1 MSEVTI
7 STDGARLALRS
18 PFHPDFPPQ
27 AWALGGNYDGD
38 RWLFDSR
45 DEQRVYDLAMAVYG
59 TDGRPVERVTVRLDL
74 DAYDRHGN
82 TMFLAGREVLN
93 KPHRDQTPRL
103 GRGVIVAEGEL
114 CSYGGSMRYPSI
126 TWEPGTVL
134 EVRDLPAS
142 LVRATIDNGE
152 AGLVILDAPR
162 QPADARPEP
171 DWPGLVGRLQGTI
184 ANAGLALDRRDIE
197 GARELFHDAQR
208 RFIRIKD

>member
-1 MSEVTI
+1 MAEIQIGDEVEYRNWTYTVAAI
-7 STDGARLALRS
+7 
-18 PFHPDFPPQ
+18 
-27 AWALGGNYDGD
+27 DGD
-38 RWLFDSR
+38 QAIITTEIQSGPRNLYR
-45 DEQRVYDLAMAVYG
+45 RTHRVRRPIPPW
-59 TDGRPVERVTVRLDL
+59 GRGGGAQWSCPCRPI
-74 DAYDRHGN
+74 G
-82 TMFLAGREVLN
+82 

-103 GRGVIVAEGEL
+103 SRGVIVAEGEL